1 MLSKLTLTFLAAV
14 TTASI
19 ASAAFA
25 ESSYESF
32 YGREGA
38 GKGPQ
43 VGRQYVAPT
52 SRKKGRVAYGM
63 TAGPSSQSDRY
74 SPALNGGGSWGYN
87 EKLLSY

>member
-19 ASAAFA
+19 GSAAFA
-25 ESSYESF
+25 ESSY
-32 YGREGA
+32 GRDGA

-52 SRKKGRVAYGM
+52 PRKNGRSAYGL

-74 SPALNGGGSWGYN
+74 SPALNGGGSYGYN
-87 EKLLSY
+87 EKLLQGGF